1 MQAEAMR
8 LREAH
13 KRNAAHLKDAEDSDD
28 DNLEGAWDSVF
39 QAGRQ
44 QTEDEKEEWR
54 KKKQQKKAE
63 KRAEKRANENAN
75 AGKWSI
81 YVTNIPQDLSYTA
94 VHSLFSKV
102 GEVKRV
108 KLYKDARG
116 NQKGD
121 GLVTFGSEAAVHAA
135 LERDDWALFG
145 ESLTVTSATFS
156 EKPTLPKEE
165 WSRHVVLCGMF
176 DQADI
181 GASPDPRAYILN
193 LEEELWLEAAKF
205 GVVERVQCFAA
216 DGACPI
222 VVRFEEASAAQS
234 CLTAF
239 HGRYYDQ
246 RKIDAELYDGSRK
259 RVIAEATDLER
270 QARLVPP
277 PPPPEPPAAPEP
289 SAAAVA
295 AKQAAK
301 EAVEAEQAAQAA
313 ELAAMAEKAPASRWE
328 PPPKPPPPALR
339 LPAGG
344 FVKLRGLRAA
354 AERNGQVGVLKEFEP
369 SNGRY
374 TVQLRDGSQL
384 ALKQANLLQMLDVW
398 LVGLSDEMAQH
409 NGAAATIFD
418 YDEASDMY
426 GVELADSEAIPV
438 SVENVVLADGAVGV
452 VQGLKGAAQYNGSLA
467 QVIEHDRESGRY
479 LARLDA
485 DEKQLKLKRA
495 NLRA

>member
-1 MQAEAMR
+1 
-8 LREAH
+8 
-13 KRNAAHLKDAEDSDD
+13 
-28 DNLEGAWDSVF
+28 
-39 QAGRQ
+39 
-44 QTEDEKEEWR
+44 
-54 KKKQQKKAE
+54 
-63 KRAEKRANENAN
+63 
-75 AGKWSI
+75 
-81 YVTNIPQDLSYTA
+81 
-94 VHSLFSKV
+94 
-102 GEVKRV
+102 
-108 KLYKDARG
+108 
-116 NQKGD
+116 
-121 GLVTFGSEAAVHAA
+121 
-135 LERDDWALFG
+135 
-145 ESLTVTSATFS
+145 
-156 EKPTLPKEE
+156 
-165 WSRHVVLCGMF
+165 
-176 DQADI
+176 
-181 GASPDPRAYILN
+181 
-193 LEEELWLEAAKF
+193 
-205 GVVERVQCFAA
+205 
-216 DGACPI
+216 
-222 VVRFEEASAAQS
+222 
-234 CLTAF
+234 
-239 HGRYYDQ
+239 
-246 RKIDAELYDGSRK
+246 
-259 RVIAEATDLER
+259 
-270 QARLVPP
+270 
-277 PPPPEPPAAPEP
+277 
-289 SAAAVA
+289 
-295 AKQAAK
+295 
-301 EAVEAEQAAQAA
+301 VEAEQAAQAA

-452 VQGLKGAAQYNGSLA
+452 VHGLKGAAQYNGSLA